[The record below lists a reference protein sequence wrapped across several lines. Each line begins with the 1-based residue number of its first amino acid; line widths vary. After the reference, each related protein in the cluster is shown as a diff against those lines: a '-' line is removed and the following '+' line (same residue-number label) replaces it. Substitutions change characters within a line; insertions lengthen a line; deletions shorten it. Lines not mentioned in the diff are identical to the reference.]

1 MKKTR
6 EWEKSEVNEKQKK
19 NQLWNVLRWKEFQF
33 KFYLNM
39 QNLQILGQG
48 AKQSWVSILSSL
60 VDCQLTLEINCGLVL
75 NLNQPYQKNMKKQK
89 CNIILSLKR
98 EEKEKTEGKIN
109 NKYDFESIVKDGM
122 MSGSIVKICAEVKK
136 EMAG

>member
-1 MKKTR
+1 
-6 EWEKSEVNEKQKK
+6 
-19 NQLWNVLRWKEFQF
+19 
-33 KFYLNM
+33 
-39 QNLQILGQG
+39 
-48 AKQSWVSILSSL
+48 
-60 VDCQLTLEINCGLVL
+60 
-75 NLNQPYQKNMKKQK
+75 MKKQK